1 MRITLS
7 ENEFQKIINTL
18 DEYDEA
24 DLINMLLE
32 KKVNYQKTI
41 TPLKRNAT
49 KKAIKVKEKLAKEK
63 LNASVNL
70 MRLMNA
76 KININTVSKESGLAY
91 NTVKKYK
98 YLFCNEPIKL

>member
-7 ENEFQKIINTL
+7 ENEFQLIINTL
-18 DEYDEA
+18 DKHNETDV
-24 DLINMLLE
+24 INMLLE

-49 KKAIKVKEKLAKEK
+49 KKAIKAKEKLAKEK

-70 MRLMNA
+70 MRLMNV
-76 KININTVSKESGLAY
+76 KININTISKESGLAY

-98 YLFCNEPIKL
+98 HLFCNDSAK

>member
-7 ENEFQKIINTL
+7 ENEFQLIINTL
-18 DEYDEA
+18 DKHNETDV
-24 DLINMLLE
+24 INMLLE

-49 KKAIKVKEKLAKEK
+49 KKAIKAKEKLAKEK

-70 MRLMNA
+70 MRLMNV
-76 KININTVSKESGLAY
+76 KININTISKESGLAY

-98 YLFCNEPIKL
+98 HLFCNDGAK